1 MTSELSWQRVDAICL
16 FYLQPYFLAPET
28 LLPKS
33 FKKAIFSNR
42 RLDSTP
48 HKERVF
54 HALLLLLVRPIKIR
68 RTGKLFEHGKI
79 RFQILEPI
87 L

>member
-54 HALLLLLVRPIKIR
+54 HALLLLLVKDQYKSDAHANFLNMARYIS
-68 RTGKLFEHGKI
+68 
-79 RFQILEPI
+79 
-87 L
+87 